1 MTKRRSMKWMVRFM
15 SVLLAVWIADML
27 IVLFAHLPYPRTTL
41 IVLSVPALI
50 AACVIIPLSRA
61 DKN

>member
-1 MTKRRSMKWMVRFM
+1 MVRFM

-27 IVLFAHLPYPRTTL
+27 SVLFAHLPYPKTVL

-61 DKN
+61 DKS